1 MTGIGQD
8 PLIRLADELGHLGR
22 RLEAVGQELHRVGS
36 TQAVGSAEAVATLPH
51 PASAGTPATSTAATS
66 TPATDTAGEP
76 GPARLDADRQPTPAQ
91 PDAAAPAH
99 AASQAGAAEA
109 ATRPIN
115 PTAHTAAL
123 ANPTAHTA
131 ALANPITDT
140 AAQAG
145 STGLAP
151 SQAGP
156 TGPTQG
162 QAAVPG
168 RPGATG
174 HPTGQPGPT
183 AHTAGQTS
191 PTGHPAGQPGAT
203 GYAGQPGATGYP
215 AGYAP
220 GQAGPA
226 AYPPPQQPHQAWAAP
241 WTPAPPQPPRPSLFD
256 RLGKDGAGSKLL
268 AWVGGAVTLLG
279 VVLLLVLAVQR
290 GYLGPLPRVLGG
302 AALGGALVGLG
313 LWLHR
318 TPAGRTGAFAL
329 AATGIAVLY
338 LDVIAATSIYEY
350 LPAGGGLVAGLLIA
364 GGGLLLAL
372 RWDSDLLAIGVVAAC
387 AVCAPVLTEGFTP
400 LLVAF
405 LLVLKIAASPVHLK
419 KDWPWLAVTAG
430 VPPLLASVLVIGR
443 TDQLTLAGIALL
455 AAVIGVVAAVLTIKA
470 RPNDLT
476 ALSLAVGSP
485 MPALL
490 TTAVLDRLLGAAVA
504 GAVAVM
510 MMALWAAGRRALPA
524 KFSAAVGG
532 VGVFALFQATSLAL
546 DGSTRAA
553 VVLAEALLLA
563 FLAKVLSSRGPLLG
577 SAVFGAIGFLL
588 TASQAVP
595 PRLIL
600 DEPWRV
606 DSAGFLVS
614 GMLTSLVLGVLMVV
628 LPWVATSLNVLGRH
642 PFPWVVGGVVLLYA
656 AAGVVLCAAL
666 LVSQDVTGF
675 LFGHSIVTVSWTVAA
690 LVLLVRGIDR
700 KSLRVAGLVLV
711 GAAVA
716 KLLLFDMAA
725 LDGIARVLAF
735 IGAGLVLLTAG
746 TRYAKLVATRRISV
760 DS

>member
-1 MTGIGQD
+1 MTGTGQD

-36 TQAVGSAEAVATLPH
+36 TQAVATLPAP
-51 PASAGTPATSTAATS
+51 PATAAAGSTAGTSPTSTSATSAPTA
-66 TPATDTAGEP
+66 
-76 GPARLDADRQPTPAQ
+76 TPAQ
-91 PDAAAPAH
+91 PAAPAAPAQPAAQPTAAAQSAPAGQ
-99 AASQAGAAEA
+99 AASAPQQTPVPQPAAAAAQTAQAPAHPTGPATHAPAYQAAP
-109 ATRPIN
+109 RPA
-115 PTAHTAAL
+115 PHPSSPAQY
-123 ANPTAHTA
+123 
-131 ALANPITDT
+131 T
-140 AAQAG
+140 AAQHPY
-145 STGLAP
+145 AP
-151 SQAGP
+151 PQAQGAPGWGQPAPYWPP
-156 TGPTQG
+156 TP
-162 QAAVPG
+162 P
-168 RPGATG
+168 P
-174 HPTGQPGPT
+174 PPGPT
-183 AHTAGQTS
+183 
-191 PTGHPAGQPGAT
+191 
-203 GYAGQPGATGYP
+203 
-215 AGYAP
+215 
-220 GQAGPA
+220 
-226 AYPPPQQPHQAWAAP
+226 
-241 WTPAPPQPPRPSLFD
+241 LFD
-256 RLGKDGAGSKLL
+256 RLGKDGAGSKFL

-302 AALGGALVGLG
+302 AALGAVLVGLG

-350 LPAGGGLVAGLLIA
+350 LPGGGGLAAGLLIA

-372 RWDSDLLAIGVVAAC
+372 RWDSAALAIGVVAAC
-387 AVCAPVLTEGFTP
+387 AVCAPVITQGFTP

-419 KDWPWLAVTAG
+419 RDWPWLAVTAG

-443 TDQLTLAGIALL
+443 TDEYTLAGISLL
-455 AAVIGVVAAVLTIKA
+455 AAVIGVAAAVLTINV
-470 RPNDLT
+470 RPGDTT
-476 ALSLAVGSP
+476 ALALAVGSP
-485 MPALL
+485 LPALL
-490 TTAVLDRLLGAAVA
+490 TTAVLDRTTGAGVA
-504 GAVAVM
+504 GAVAVLM
-510 MMALWAAGRRALPA
+510 LALWAAGRRSLP
-524 KFSAAVGG
+524 KNFTAAVGA
-532 VGVFALFQATSLAL
+532 VGVFALFQATTIAL

-553 VVLAEALLLA
+553 VVLAEALVLA

-577 SAVFGAIGFLL
+577 SLVFGAIGFLL
-588 TASQAVP
+588 TIAAAVP
-595 PRLIL
+595 PRLLL

-606 DSAGFLVS
+606 DTPGFLVS
-614 GMLTSLVLGVLMVV
+614 GMLTSLVLGVLVVV
-628 LPWVATSLNVLGRH
+628 LPWVATGLGVLGRH
-642 PFPWVVGGVVLLYA
+642 PFPWIVTGVVLLYA
-656 AAGVVLCAAL
+656 AAGVVLCGAL

-746 TRYAKLVATRRISV
+746 TRYAKLVATRRISA

>member
-1 MTGIGQD
+1 MTTPISSTAHVQGQS
-8 PLIRLADELGHLGR
+8 G
-22 RLEAVGQELHRVGS
+22 
-36 TQAVGSAEAVATLPH
+36 
-51 PASAGTPATSTAATS
+51 STAA
-66 TPATDTAGEP
+66 AW
-76 GPARLDADRQPTPAQ
+76 
-91 PDAAAPAH
+91 
-99 AASQAGAAEA
+99 
-109 ATRPIN
+109 
-115 PTAHTAAL
+115 
-123 ANPTAHTA
+123 
-131 ALANPITDT
+131 
-140 AAQAG
+140 
-145 STGLAP
+145 
-151 SQAGP
+151 
-156 TGPTQG
+156 
-162 QAAVPG
+162 
-168 RPGATG
+168 
-174 HPTGQPGPT
+174 GQPGS
-183 AHTAGQTS
+183 AGHDPGQSAAVTS
-191 PTGHPAGQPGAT
+191 GQPGQPGQAGYTAGQPGQASYT
-203 GYAGQPGATGYP
+203 PGQSGQSRPSGQPGRS
-215 AGYAP
+215 GYAP
-220 GQAGPA
+220 GHSGPS
-226 AYPPPQQPHQAWAAP
+226 AYPPPQQPQPWGAP
-241 WTPAPPQPPRPSLFD
+241 VPHWTPVPPQPPRPSLFD
-256 RLGKDGAGSKLL
+256 RLSQDGAGSKLL

-302 AALGGALVGLG
+302 AALGGVLVGLG

-350 LPAGGGLVAGLLIA
+350 LPAGGGLTAGLLIA

-372 RWDSDLLAIGVVAAC
+372 RWDSDILAIGVVAAC
-387 AVCAPVLTEGFTP
+387 AVCAPVLTQGFTP

-419 KDWPWLAVTAG
+419 RDWPWLAVTAG

-443 TDQLTLAGIALL
+443 TDQHTLAGIALL
-455 AAVIGVVAAVLTIKA
+455 AAVIGVAAAVLTIKA
-470 RPNDLT
+470 RPNDIT
-476 ALSLAVGSP
+476 ALALAVGSP

-490 TTAVLDRLLGAAVA
+490 TTAVLDRHLGAAVA

-524 KFSAAVGG
+524 NFSAAVGG

-563 FLAKVLSSRGPLLG
+563 FLAKVLASRGPLLG
-577 SAVFGAIGFLL
+577 SAVFGGLGFVL
-588 TASQAVP
+588 AVSHAVP

-628 LPWVATSLNVLGRH
+628 LPWVATSLDVLGRH
-642 PFPWVVGGVVLLYA
+642 PFPWVAGGVILLYA

-746 TRYAKLVATRRISV
+746 TRYAKLVATRRISA